1 MKKIFAVVGLLF
13 VYTTH
18 AQKGDELL
26 VYSLKGTVTVVEN
39 NKESKVKI
47 GKVLK
52 PGSTIKTQKLAK
64 LTMVC
69 RQGKPLSVTKEGS
82 FPVTKW
88 KDSCETS
95 GHNSMTSKYFQYIWD
110 QLYVRSED
118 YRKEHSDEVA
128 SVVRSDAPIRGEDD
142 MEIYFNE
149 AYDTVIYAAGSFPL
163 SWTTN
168 YDAYRGNYF
177 FKLVDA
183 KDKKAI
189 YTDSLIDRTIGLDK
203 LKRFMKPGG
212 TYQWFVATKKAGT
225 YTGGVIQYVPLKT
238 VSQQIVRFQKL
249 IDVPEDAAAQSFR
262 VAYLLENSH
271 YLADAFIYYEKAVKA
286 APGESFYSDKFYE
299 FKKTFQLLLF

>member
-1 MKKIFAVVGLLF
+1 MKNLFVSAALLF
-13 VYTTH
+13 VCTAH

-82 FPVTKW
+82 FPVTRW
-88 KDSCETS
+88 KDSCETT

-118 YRKEHSDEVA
+118 YRKEHSGDVA
-128 SVVRSDAPIRGEDD
+128 SVVRSEAPIRGEED
-142 MEIYFNE
+142 MEIYFEE
-149 AYDTVIYAAGSFPL
+149 AFDTLIYAAGGFPL
-163 SWTTN
+163 SWSTN

-177 FKLVDA
+177 FKLVDV
-183 KDKKAI
+183 KDKKTV
-189 YTDSLIDRTIGLDK
+189 YSDSMTDKSISLDK
-203 LKRFMKPGG
+203 LKKFMRPGG
-212 TYQWFVATKKAGT
+212 IYQWFVATKKAGL
-225 YTGGVIQYVPLKT
+225 YTGGVVKYVPVKT
-238 VSQQIVRFQKL
+238 VSQQIIRFQKL
-249 IDVPEDAAAQSFR
+249 VDVPEDAAAQSFR

-286 APGESFYSDKFYE
+286 APDESFYSDKLYE
-299 FKKTFQLLLF
+299 FKKTFQLLIF